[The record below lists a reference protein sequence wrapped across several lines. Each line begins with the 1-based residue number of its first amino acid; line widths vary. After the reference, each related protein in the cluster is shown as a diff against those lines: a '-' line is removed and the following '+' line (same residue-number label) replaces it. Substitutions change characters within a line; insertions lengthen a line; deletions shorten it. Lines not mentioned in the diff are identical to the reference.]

1 MFKFIKNLITDR
13 DNKYFID
20 GYDWAA
26 GVLLRGEETPKSISN
41 YTNSHRRTAFDDGAD
56 AAVRKVVMSGVVEDD
71 RID

>member
-1 MFKFIKNLITDR
+1 MFKIIKNLINDR
-13 DNKYFID
+13 NNKYFID

-26 GVLLRGEETPKSISN
+26 GVLLREEETPKSVSN

-56 AAVRKVVMSGVVEDD
+56 AAVRKIVLIGAVEDD